1 MSIQKA
7 LLLIGVMIVLSTSLY
22 TRSSPVVQL
31 TAKDFDQ
38 VNKGIWL
45 VEFYAPWCGHCKNLA
60 PEYEK
65 AAKGLKGIANIAA
78 IDASN

>member
-7 LLLIGVMIVLSTSLY
+7 VLLVGLMIVLSTSLY
-22 TRSSPVVQL
+22 TKTSSVVQL

-45 VEFYAPWCGHCKNLA
+45 V
-60 PEYEK
+60 
-65 AAKGLKGIANIAA
+65 
-78 IDASN
+78 